1 MNYMKT
7 LKPIELDF
15 ITNFPYV
22 TFDTILN
29 RTAYAPIDTFI
40 KGKVAALNLNDG
52 DIIRLLSVASQ
63 IAPNLYAA
71 DKTNCYVKVLTT
83 DDGVLTRDASLN
95 STYDIAVTYLT
106 GKTYSVDNDATK
118 TEWMDY
124 LSKSVEECA
133 LVYSQ
138 PIRTAQLELDIKAFI
153 KASNNTIIESF
164 NIPASKEPAPVLVAN
179 NELNSEL

>member
-7 LKPIELDF
+7 LKPIELEF

-22 TFDTILN
+22 TFDTVLN
-29 RTAYAPIDTFI
+29 RTAYAPINTFI
-40 KGKVAALNLNDG
+40 KAKIAALNLNNVDE
-52 DIIRLLSVASQ
+52 IRLLSVASQ
-63 IAPNLYAA
+63 VAPNLYSA

-118 TEWMDY
+118 TDWMNY
-124 LSKSVEECA
+124 FSKSIDECA
-133 LVYSQ
+133 IVYSQ

-153 KASNNTIIESF
+153 KESNNTIVESF
-164 NIPASKEPAPVLVAN
+164 NVPASKELVGTSEAHP
-179 NELNSEL
+179 EL